1 MFASRSPAAAL
12 IAACCLTSCASG
24 LATASF
30 AVDRGTV
37 FFLNK
42 RMFERT
48 KIMTMG
54 ADGAADAKRRQVVA
68 ALKRFDQ
75 LAAMSSRGDPE
86 GCSTALTELEALR
99 ETGAVFELGPNAHN
113 RAMRVCSTDLETVE
127 SLYAQLAAEERQD
140 AASLEA
146 LASIRLE
153 NDMLIEAAEAVAE
166 LLAPALEVRTN
177 KLGRVLPR
185 KKVSQ
190 IYPRIYPTPAS
201 QPPRAPPPPRRKVSS
216 YRSYPCSSQP
226 PRAPPPA
233 SHYSGPSPLPG
244 TRACLSRRP
253 RCAGG
258 VRRGGAVGGRAER
271 TLTLTLTL
279 TLTPHPE
286 P

>member
-1 MFASRSPAAAL
+1 MFASRSPAAVL

-24 LATASF
+24 LATGPL
-30 AVDRGTV
+30 AVNRGTV
-37 FFLNK
+37 FLKK

-177 KLGRVLPR
+177 KLGRELPR

-190 IYPRIYPTPAS
+190 IYPHIDPTPALPS
-201 QPPRAPPPPRRKVSS
+201 RRVHRRQRLATVGPPRCQVPERV
-216 YRSYPCSSQP
+216 YRVAHAVLEACGEAGLSE
-226 PRAPPPA
+226 AA
-233 SHYSGPSPLPG
+233 LSGP
-244 TRACLSRRP
+244 
-253 RCAGG
+253 
-258 VRRGGAVGGRAER
+258 
-271 TLTLTLTL
+271 
-279 TLTPHPE
+279 
-286 P
+286 